1 MRSDSIKTKRVA
13 LNGIL
18 GAFAVICLVLAT
30 VLPTNRI
37 SLYALSSFFVAVS
50 IIENGVKAGW
60 IFYTAT
66 SLLTFILVPNKLGVI
81 PYVIFFGIY
90 GIAKYYIEKL
100 DKIALEYVIKFI
112 IFNISAGI
120 AALTVM
126 QLFSASM
133 TMALPWYV
141 LVIALEIVFFLYD
154 FVYTL
159 FIKYYREKLRKWVK

>member
-1 MRSDSIKTKRVA
+1 MLLKTKRIA

-37 SLYALSSFFVAVS
+37 ALYALSSFFVAVS
-50 IIENGVKAGW
+50 IIESGVKSGW

-66 SLLTFILVPNKLGVI
+66 SMLAFILVPNKLGVI

-90 GIAKYYIEKL
+90 GIVKFYIEKL
-100 DKIALEYVIKFI
+100 DKIVPEYVIKFVF
-112 IFNISAGI
+112 FNICAGI
-120 AALTVM
+120 AALTAR
-126 QLFSASM
+126 QLFSINLTVAP
-133 TMALPWYV
+133 PWWV
-141 LVIALEIVFFLYD
+141 IVIALEIIFFMYD

-159 FIKYYREKLRKWVK
+159 FIRYYEEKLRKWVK

>member
-1 MRSDSIKTKRVA
+1 MKSDLLKTKRIA

-50 IIENGVKAGW
+50 IIESGVKSGW

-66 SLLTFILVPNKLGVI
+66 SMLALILVPNKFGVI

-90 GIAKYYIEKL
+90 GIVKYYVEKL
-100 DKIALEYVIKFI
+100 NKIAPEYVIKFI
-112 IFNISAGI
+112 FFNISAGI
-120 AALTVM
+120 AALTVR
-126 QLFSASM
+126 QLFSVNL
-133 TMALPWYV
+133 TIVLPWWV